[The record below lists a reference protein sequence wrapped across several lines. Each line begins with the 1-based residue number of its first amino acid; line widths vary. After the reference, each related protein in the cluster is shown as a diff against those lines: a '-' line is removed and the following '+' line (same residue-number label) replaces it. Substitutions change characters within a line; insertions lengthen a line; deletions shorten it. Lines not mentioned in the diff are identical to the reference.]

1 METMSAIFGF
11 LMVIVCPIL
20 IIIGLIKPPLV
31 IRWGNTKTRAR
42 VLITYGGALIACLIL
57 MDSSKV
63 TRRFSVHSGVDLSL
77 A

>member
-42 VLITYGGALIACLIL
+42 VLITYGGALIA
-57 MDSSKV
+57 S
-63 TRRFSVHSGVDLSL
+63 
-77 A
+77 